1 MAQEWYYAQGDQKIG
16 PVSVKELKQAATD
29 GTLQPTDL
37 VWTEGM
43 KEWKEAR
50 SVKGLAGLW
59 ATQPTVAMTSPPPA
73 PARRVVP
80 AAKPVAVALRPKATS
95 TGATDPASVAQKWWL
110 IGLGLLCC
118 FPAGLILVWLHPRLT
133 KSTKWVI
140 TGVVGVIFIAL
151 MANSARQ
158 GSGPGG
164 ADTGGVSW
172 SKDGDS
178 PEWVEVAVAGAE
190 KDRKKFTAAQS
201 RGTSRRVDVMKR
213 IVKKF
218 KETPDRLASN
228 RQVQE
233 HHQEMAKLI
242 DEFQQIPFNGSYQS
256 LDAKRMID
264 LWEREV
270 EGKYEGFH
278 YNLMQ
283 EEMIHIIEQYK
294 NRVH

>member
-1 MAQEWYYAQGDQKIG
+1 MAQEWYYTQGDRKVG
-16 PVSVKELKQAATD
+16 PVSAKGLKQAAVD
-29 GTLQPTDL
+29 GTLLPTTL

-50 SVKGLAGLW
+50 SIKGLAGLW
-59 ATQPTVAMTSPPPA
+59 PPLSTVASTSQPA
-73 PARRVVP
+73 PARRAVS
-80 AAKPVAVALRPKATS
+80 AAKPVAEGSPPGETSTAATS
-95 TGATDPASVAQKWWL
+95 PTSVAQQGWL
-110 IGLGLLCC
+110 IGLSLLCC

-158 GSGPGG
+158 SSGPGG
-164 ADTGGVSW
+164 ADTGGVSG

-201 RGTSRRVDVMKR
+201 WGTSKRVDVMKR
-213 IVKKF
+213 IVRKF
-218 KETPDRLASN
+218 KDTPDRLASN
-228 RQVQE
+228 RKVQE

-256 LDAKRMID
+256 LDARRMID
-264 LWEREV
+264 LWEKEV